1 MIPSPARRG
10 GSRFW
15 AVISGLHLSTEKGI
29 FIKIGSGPIP
39 LPFAKARA
47 TLAPDLVAD
56 KICIKNCFDS
66 DMAASVR
73 EGFRILKVIIG
84 EGVRVSVV
92 KDDTVMPLKLESVP
106 PSNDG
111 AIEVTTT
118 TEWGIVLMSF
128 RSWEDRGSS
137 VSGVVFGTSFSTSFG
152 VGEVE
157 YWRLR

>member
-1 MIPSPARRG
+1 VIPSPARRG
-10 GSRFW
+10 GSRLW
-15 AVISGLHLSTEKGI
+15 AVPSGLHLSTEKGI
-29 FIKIGSGPIP
+29 FIKNGSGPIP

-73 EGFRILKVIIG
+73 EGFRILKVTIG

-92 KDDTVMPLKLESVP
+92 KDDTVMPLELESVP
-106 PSNDG
+106 RSNDG
-111 AIEVTTT
+111 AVEVTTT

-128 RSWEDRGSS
+128 RSWEDRGGS

-152 VGEVE
+152 VGEEE